1 MYYRNAGDVLETFN
15 FLENADDSDEEED
28 EEADLMEDMPHRT
41 DKQRVKKQKIKV
53 CYIGGSFLD
62 DIRIGLKALKL
73 ALLVVYVG

>member
-53 CYIGGSFLD
+53 CYIGRSFLG
-62 DIRIGLKALKL
+62 DIRVGLKALKL